1 MHDSSDNYEVQKAEN
16 YLKMMEDLLG
26 HMTVKSILSAAKNPE
41 NNESLDIVP
50 NFGEKTLLQIFRDVK
65 EG

>member
-1 MHDSSDNYEVQKAEN
+1 
-16 YLKMMEDLLG
+16 
-26 HMTVKSILSAAKNPE
+26 MTVKSILSAAKNPE

-65 EG
+65 EGEIVNMEIEGFKA